1 MTVTREQL
9 YQLVSILGRIDKL
22 QVRFAPF
29 AIGNECVQV
38 YPTETNANYH
48 KYSSKMCFVKYLDRQ
63 TVAAAQHLS
72 NTVLIDR
79 IMIVTPVPEGMLTCN
94 LLCERIHF
102 ADDIP
107 DEDYALRQGAPP
119 IPGSRQLPPSVVNQ
133 LSYDENGQQVLQTV
147 DPQLSALGLP
157 PYPPLP
163 G

>member
-1 MTVTREQL
+1 M
-9 YQLVSILGRIDKL
+9 IDS
-22 QVRFAPF
+22 
-29 AIGNECVQV
+29 GSMQV
-38 YPTETNANYH
+38 YPTETNVNYH

-94 LLCERIHF
+94 RLRERTHHT
-102 ADDIP
+102 DEIP
-107 DEDYALRQGAPP
+107 DEDTALRQGAPP

-157 PYPPLP
+157 SYPPLP